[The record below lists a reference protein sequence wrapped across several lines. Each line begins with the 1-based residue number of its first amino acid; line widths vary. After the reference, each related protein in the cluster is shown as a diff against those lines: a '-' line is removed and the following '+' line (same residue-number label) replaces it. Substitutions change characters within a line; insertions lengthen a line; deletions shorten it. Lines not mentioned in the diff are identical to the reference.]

1 MTNFVQLQKNIEKY
15 GVEAAMSWATQ
26 FPDTIGISLDEAFTW
41 DDSNEGGDYWAEI
54 HKGNIPQPKPTQKVN
69 TPKVLAFEEELKKRL
84 DARRATNAKN
94 KAIHDKALELAE
106 ASRKKLEKKLKKLM
120 VANGVGVDVE

>member
-1 MTNFVQLQKNIEKY
+1 
-15 GVEAAMSWATQ
+15 MSWATQ
-26 FPDTIGISLDEAFTW
+26 FPDTIWIPLNDAFTW
-41 DDSNEGGDYWAEI
+41 SDSKEGGDYWAEI
-54 HKGNIPQPKPTQKVN
+54 YKGNIPQPKQAPKVN
-69 TPKVLAFEEELKKRL
+69 TPKVLAFEDELKRRL

-120 VANGVGVDVE
+120 VANWVVSDVE

>member
-1 MTNFVQLQKNIEKY
+1 MTNFVQLQNNIEKY

-41 DDSNEGGDYWAEI
+41 ADSKEGTDYWGAI
-54 HKGNIPQPKPTQKVN
+54 FSGKTPPTPTPKVN

-120 VANGVGVDVE
+120 VAN